1 MGEEKYSLGGG
12 FQTAGTAGVDAA
24 HPLSQGYNLTE
35 TESKQGDQLIR
46 LAYLLVFEHN
56 RLARVGAVHISY
68 NTIKMRQWLVLGLI
82 GMAMGF
88 VPGYWLW
95 LRAEPVL
102 ESSGSDRVLAAQD
115 PAPLPESVTNL
126 DQLNLLVL
134 GQGGPGHEGGELT
147 DAIIL
152 VHLDFKQAKIGLI
165 SIPRDLWIENRK
177 INTLFGSDY
186 GLLKN
191 AVATVTGQTPNYFL
205 AVDFVGF
212 QRAMGYVL
220 EGIEVDVAQDF
231 DDPWYPTEGKQ
242 LEPCGHTPE
251 EIAELTGKYTDFE
264 LQKQFSCRYERV
276 HFDRGKVFMNGAEA
290 LKYVRSRH
298 SSSDFDR
305 SRRQHE
311 VMAGIKNKL
320 FSLQVLDNVPKF
332 FQAFSEHV
340 RSDIDI
346 EMAKYLGPALKN
358 TQGYKLISVTL
369 STDNVLKEGKI
380 GGAFVVVPK
389 KTWSEVRDY
398 ILTSLSV
405 VRSNS

>member
-1 MGEEKYSLGGG
+1 MIAVGLSWWWWPKSAAPLINPAGMEK
-12 FQTAGTAGVDAA
+12 V
-24 HPLSQGYNLTE
+24 LS
-35 TESKQGDQLIR
+35 
-46 LAYLLVFEHN
+46 
-56 RLARVGAVHISY
+56 
-68 NTIKMRQWLVLGLI
+68 
-82 GMAMGF
+82 
-88 VPGYWLW
+88 
-95 LRAEPVL
+95 
-102 ESSGSDRVLAAQD
+102 AQD
-115 PAPLPESVTNL
+115 PAPLPEAVTDL
-126 DQLNLLVL
+126 DKLNLLLV

-152 VHLDFKQAKIGLI
+152 VHIDFKQAKIGLI
-165 SIPRDLWIENRK
+165 SIPRDLWIEERK